1 MTNKKNTYISHSL
14 STLSV
19 VLLVLI
25 WQIYSIKINNSIIM
39 PTPLDVLESLWE
51 LLISLNTYLIILST
65 LKRLL
70 ITISISTLFGLTLG
84 LISGMNYQLEA
95 FLKPIVVSLRTL
107 PIISIIVIVLI
118 LYGNVFSLYIITF
131 LLLFPII
138 YQAELDG
145 VKHIDPLLIS
155 VLKLECNRCSPRG
168 IKMVYLPLSLPF
180 LRTGILQS
188 AGLGIK
194 ILVVAEYISQAKVS
208 IGREIYM
215 GRINLHYD
223 LVFAWSIILIVVVL
237 LFEHLVEKLLIT
249 TYKN

>member
-1 MTNKKNTYISHSL
+1 MTKKKNIYISHSL

-19 VLLVLI
+19 FILILI
-25 WQIYSIKINNSIIM
+25 WQLYSIKINNSIIM
-39 PTPLDVLESLWE
+39 PQPFDVLETLWE
-51 LLISLNTYLIILST
+51 LLISLKTYSIILAT
-65 LKRLL
+65 FKRLF
-70 ITISISTLFGLTLG
+70 ITIGISTLLGLSLG
-84 LISGMNYQLEA
+84 LISGMHYQLEA

-107 PIISIIVIVLI
+107 PVISIIVIVLI

-168 IKMVYLPLSLPF
+168 IRMVYLPLSLPF
-180 LRTGILQS
+180 LRTGIIQS

-208 IGREIYM
+208 IGREIYL
-215 GRINLHYD
+215 GRINLEYN
-223 LVFAWSIILIVVVL
+223 LVFAWSIILIIVVL
-237 LFEHLVEKLLIT
+237 LVEHLVEKYLIT

>member
-1 MTNKKNTYISHSL
+1 MTKKKNIYISHSL

-19 VLLVLI
+19 FILIII
-25 WQIYSIKINNSIIM
+25 WQLYSIKINNSIIM
-39 PTPLDVLESLWE
+39 PKPLDVLETLWE
-51 LLISLNTYLIILST
+51 LLVSLKTYSIILAT
-65 LKRLL
+65 FKRLF
-70 ITISISTLFGLTLG
+70 ITIGLSTLFGLTLG
-84 LISGMNYQLEA
+84 LVSGMHYQLEA

-107 PIISIIVIVLI
+107 PVISIIVIVLI

-168 IKMVYLPLSLPF
+168 IRMVYLPLSLPF
-180 LRTGILQS
+180 LRTGIIQS

-194 ILVVAEYISQAKVS
+194 VLVVAEYISQAKVS
-208 IGREIYM
+208 IGREIYL
-215 GRINLHYD
+215 GRINLEYN
-223 LVFAWSIILIVVVL
+223 LVFAWSIILIIVVL
-237 LFEHLVEKLLIT
+237 LVEHLVEKYLIT